1 MPFTPDYPVNPE
13 RQAYTEY
20 AQTGNGRTGILML
33 HGYMGSPL
41 SSHNMAKF
49 LAGRGIT
56 VHCPLLPG
64 HGQYPD
70 KLKGVKREQW
80 IAEAAEG
87 YDCISQ
93 QCDEVFLMGHSMG
106 AVLGADLC
114 RKHPQIKGLIM
125 LTPVYDTPDDRL
137 NLFRWLYP
145 VVPWFYPTWIPSKR
159 MRKLVRERVLDYDPT
174 MDPDDPAVKKQLPR
188 LTRIPTGSL
197 AEMLKMIDYGRTIW
211 PDFHHPVIIFHGKS
225 DPAVKPGSIEKLYE
239 ILPNDDKQLFSF
251 PDSGHE
257 VMRTLDP
264 AHEEVWQRTY
274 QFVRERSEIGLPDGD
289 TAVPHPDVCSDSS

>member
-1 MPFTPDYPVNPE
+1 MPFIPDYAIKPE
-13 RQAYTEY
+13 RRAYTEY
-20 AQTGNGRTGILML
+20 AQIGDGRTGILML

-41 SSHNMAKF
+41 SSHDMAKY

-70 KLKGVKREQW
+70 KLHGVKREQW
-80 IAEAAEG
+80 LAEAAAG
-87 YDCISQ
+87 YDFISQ
-93 QCDEVFLMGHSMG
+93 QCEEVFLMGHSMG
-106 AVLGADLC
+106 TVLGADLC
-114 RKHPQIKGLIM
+114 RQHPEIKGLIM

-137 NLFRWLYP
+137 NFLRWVHPFL
-145 VVPWFYPTWIPSKR
+145 PWFYPTWMPSKR

-174 MDPDDPAVKKQLPR
+174 LDLADPAVKKQLPK

-197 AEMLKMIDYGRTIW
+197 VEMLKMIDYGRTLW
-211 PDFHHPVIIFHGKS
+211 PDLHRSVIIFHGQK

-239 ILPNDDKQLFSF
+239 ILPNDDKKMVSF

-257 VMRTLDP
+257 VMRAFDP
-264 AHEEVWQRTY
+264 AHQDVWRLTY
-274 QFVRERSEIGLPDGD
+274 QFIQERSEIGLPDEN
-289 TAVPHPDVCSDSS
+289 TAVSPVNSTN